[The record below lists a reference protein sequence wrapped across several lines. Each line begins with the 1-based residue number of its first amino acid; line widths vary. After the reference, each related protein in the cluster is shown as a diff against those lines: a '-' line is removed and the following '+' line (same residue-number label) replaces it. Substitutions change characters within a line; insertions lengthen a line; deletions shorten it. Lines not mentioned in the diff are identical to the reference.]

1 MPIIDVNGEQIDFPD
16 NMSDL
21 EIEAVLQKQFPP
33 KQIPQGDVNDNFI
46 PKELRATAYGLA
58 GGQVPFGNV
67 ITSGIG
73 AGIAKAASPFTGD
86 QRTFGELYNQAQ
98 ADTKAVQEESPMAT
112 LVGNVAG
119 IASTLPSAFSKPV
132 QGSGIIAT
140 PAKGLQALGNFTTK
154 MAGAA
159 PFKGGGLSALA
170 GNTIARGLGGA
181 AVAAPVGGL
190 YAAGEADAGQ
200 RGDAFLEGAGTGA
213 TIGAALP
220 VAGTVL
226 GAAGRGIGR
235 MTTPAISEAGK
246 NIAELAKKYN
256 IPMGLDDLTDSSFYK
271 TMISEGKA
279 LPFSGSNKKSQEQMS
294 SWMSG
299 VAKSIGANTDKLT
312 PDVILNRFDEIGA
325 EFNNFFKGKKINLG
339 EDYGLGLRQR
349 DFIDSVAENYAADGK
364 NIIEKYTG
372 QINKAIQKDG
382 VIDGEAL
389 GAIRN
394 RVSKIARE
402 SKNQEISGAARDVEN
417 FIIDAVADVSDE
429 GAREAFKKAKYQ
441 YKNLIAIEPL
451 AQKAQVSGEISPA
464 QLLGRVRQ
472 VYGREFTK
480 GRAGELGDLA
490 NIGQYIK
497 ETIPNSGTSQRTMA
511 RNILTGNALGAIPTF
526 AFGGP
531 VAAAAQAGLSGLA
544 MLANRGIQSR
554 NFNPKL
560 IESGLEKLSKQ
571 SPQLENK
578 GLRVIVNKTPILTK
592 EK

>member
-1 MPIIDVNGEQIDFPD
+1 MPIIDVNGELIDFPD
-16 NMSDL
+16 SMSDL

-46 PKELRATAYGLA
+46 PKELRAGAYGLA

-73 AGIAKAASPFTGD
+73 ASIAYPFTPKDMGFK
-86 QRTFGELYNQAQ
+86 QLYNQAQ
-98 ADTKAVQEESPMAT
+98 ADTKAVQEESPLAT
-112 LVGNVAG
+112 LVGNALG
-119 IASTLPSAFSKPV
+119 IATTFPAAFSKPV

-154 MAGAA
+154 MAGAT

-181 AVAAPVGGL
+181 AVAAPIGGL
-190 YAAGEADAGQ
+190 YTAGEADAGQ

-213 TIGAALP
+213 AIGFALP

-271 TMISEGKA
+271 TMISEGKT

-349 DFIDSVAENYAADGK
+349 DFIDSVAENYTADGK

-451 AQKAQVSGEISPA
+451 TQKAQVSGEISPA

-578 GLRVIVNKTPILTK
+578 GLRVIVNKTPIFTK